1 VPKKSVI
8 YIEIV
13 GRLSFF
19 QMDETAPHSQ
29 KVLWKKP
36 KCYLQP
42 NLHCHDYLLLNVVD
56 DATLVIFIINLKI
69 GEL

>member
-1 VPKKSVI
+1 
-8 YIEIV
+8 
-13 GRLSFF
+13 
-19 QMDETAPHSQ
+19 MDETAPHSQ

-69 GEL
+69 GEI